1 MKSLKSLAA
10 FAFFAQA
17 AFASSNPCAEVEGSE
32 AEYKNGTKTLSGCR
46 LKVVEPESLFGRL
59 GLKPGDLVQPA
70 RPSSGVTGLQ
80 LQLENT
86 LQSSNK
92 EKSPESAKAEPRDSD
107 RESAD

>member
-1 MKSLKSLAA
+1 MKRLKTLAA
-10 FAFFAQA
+10 FALFAQVA
-17 AFASSNPCAEVEGSE
+17 LASNNPCAEVEGSE

-70 RPSSGVTGLQ
+70 KPSSGVTGLQ

-86 LQSSNK
+86 LQSNTK
-92 EKSPESAKAEPRDSD
+92 EKSSESAKSEPRDGTD
-107 RESAD
+107 